1 LDYRYMLYETW
12 QSHEEVI
19 AVQLNRLYLEAWHE
33 ALPVLLR
40 TPRDITMWEPIRA
53 DGKPPAR

>member
-1 LDYRYMLYETW
+1 MLYETW